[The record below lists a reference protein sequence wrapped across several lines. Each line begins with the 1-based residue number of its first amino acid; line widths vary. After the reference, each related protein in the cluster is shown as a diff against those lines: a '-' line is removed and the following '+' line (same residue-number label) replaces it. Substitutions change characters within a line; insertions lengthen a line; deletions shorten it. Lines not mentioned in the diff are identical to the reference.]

1 MPISLVGEIDFLH
14 INKRTLV
21 SVLFYDINSGI
32 VNVDNFNKGSDL
44 LLKDANSSDV
54 MEQIKANNPRI
65 GGSCCLYVFGLKD
78 DFRDIDIIVDNING
92 IDLPYEKIPL
102 IHEKRLNRTLK
113 YMIDNVEIDISE
125 SLFYENDVIN
135 YIGIIPYKCK

>member
-1 MPISLVGEIDFLH
+1 MNIEQ
-14 INKRTLV
+14 NKKIKIAL
-21 SVLFYDINSGI
+21 
-32 VNVDNFNKGSDL
+32 
-44 LLKDANSSDV
+44 DV

-78 DFRDIDIIVDNING
+78 DFRDVDIIVDNLNG

-113 YMIDNVEIDISE
+113 YMIDNDIDNGYIQELS
-125 SLFYENDVIN
+125 SASTKYIPDFY
-135 YIGIIPYKCK
+135 

>member
-1 MPISLVGEIDFLH
+1 MSIEQ
-14 INKRTLV
+14 NKKIKIAL
-21 SVLFYDINSGI
+21 
-32 VNVDNFNKGSDL
+32 
-44 LLKDANSSDV
+44 DV

-78 DFRDIDIIVDNING
+78 DFRDVDIIVDNLNG

-135 YIGIIPYKCK
+135 YIGINFEPSERVIKARDLIDKFIEENYS

>member
-1 MPISLVGEIDFLH
+1 MNIEQ
-14 INKRTLV
+14 NKKIKIAL
-21 SVLFYDINSGI
+21 
-32 VNVDNFNKGSDL
+32 
-44 LLKDANSSDV
+44 DV

-78 DFRDIDIIVDNING
+78 DFRDVDIIVDNING

-135 YIGIIPYKCK
+135 YIGINFEPSERVIKARDLIDKFIEENYS

>member
-1 MPISLVGEIDFLH
+1 MNIEQ
-14 INKRTLV
+14 NKKIQIAL
-21 SVLFYDINSGI
+21 
-32 VNVDNFNKGSDL
+32 
-44 LLKDANSSDV
+44 DV

-78 DFRDIDIIVDNING
+78 DFRDIDIIVDNLNG

-135 YIGIIPYKCK
+135 YIGINFEPSERVIKARDLIDNFIEENYS

>member
-1 MPISLVGEIDFLH
+1 MNIEQ
-14 INKRTLV
+14 NKKIQIAL
-21 SVLFYDINSGI
+21 
-32 VNVDNFNKGSDL
+32 
-44 LLKDANSSDV
+44 DV
-54 MEQIKANNPRI
+54 IEQIKANNPRI
-65 GGSCCLYVFGLKD
+65 GGSCCLYVFGLED

-135 YIGIIPYKCK
+135 YIGINFEPSERVIKARDLINKFIEENYS